1 MRKILRLFLPLLL
14 GFALLACDLPLEIRV
29 SFEEP
34 PYPSYSDVSDD
45 SPFDG
50 GFSDGTAP
58 VAGDLSVHF
67 LDVGQADSILVVCDE
82 ETMLIDGGNADDD
95 TIVIEYLRSLGISHL
110 DYVVSTHAH
119 EDHVGG
125 LGGILQ
131 YASVD
136 TVFSPVQDYDTRV
149 FQNFKDAVKAQ
160 GRKLTQPKVG
170 ETFTV
175 GEATVTVLAPVE
187 ETDETN
193 DTSIVLRLVYGEVSF
208 LFTGDAERASEQLM
222 LNEGFALQSTVLK
235 AGHHG
240 SSTSTS
246 YQFLREVMPT
256 YAILSCGVNNDYGHP
271 HDEVMS
277 RFRDAD
283 VTIYRTDEQGTIVA
297 TSDGKSV
304 GFTTEKNVPPQTP
317 VPAGYTYEYVLNT
330 NSKKFHEPD
339 CPNIS
344 DISERNRE
352 AYRGS
357 RKSLIDQGYTPCG
370 SCKP

>member
-1 MRKILRLFLPLLL
+1 MRKIIRFFLLLLL
-14 GFALLACDLPLEIRV
+14 GLALLACDLPFEV
-29 SFEEP
+29 YVEFEEP
-34 PYPSYSDVSDD
+34 SYPSYSDISDD

-50 GFSDGTAP
+50 GFSDGTTP
-58 VAGDLSVHF
+58 VEGNLKVHF
-67 LDVGQADSILVVCDE
+67 LDVGQADSILVVCGE

-95 TIVIEYLRSLGISHL
+95 TVVIEYLRSLGISRL

-125 LGGILQ
+125 LGGILN
-131 YASVD
+131 YASAD
-136 TVFSPVQDYDTRV
+136 TVFSPVNDYDTRV
-149 FQNFKDAVKAQ
+149 FRNFKDAVKAQ
-160 GRKLTQPKVG
+160 GLKLTQPKVG
-170 ETFTV
+170 ETFMV

-187 ETDETN
+187 ETEETN
-193 DTSIVLRLVYGEVSF
+193 DTSIVLRLVYGEISF

-222 LNEGFALQSTVLK
+222 LQQGYELQSTVLK

-240 SSTSTS
+240 SSSSTS

-297 TSDGKSV
+297 TSDGKNI
-304 GFTTEKNVPPQTP
+304 GFTTEKNVAPQTP
-317 VPAGYTYEYVLNT
+317 VPASYEYEFVLNT
-330 NSKKFHEPD
+330 KSKKFHSTD
-339 CPNIS
+339 CANVGDIS
-344 DISERNRE
+344 DRNRE
-352 AYRGS
+352 TYRGS
-357 RKSLIDQGYTPCG
+357 RKALVDQGYTPCG
-370 SCKP
+370 SCEP